1 LKNLNISRKD
11 ISDTTLDGDNQL
23 PVFVAIIDD
32 EVDLACLFKEA
43 LSQIDGVQ
51 VFAFTDPLLALEHF
65 QTNHRNYSV
74 VISDY
79 RMPTMT
85 GMELLSTVKDV
96 NPAVT
101 RIMMSA
107 FEIQDEL
114 FQEFKCVDKFLQ
126 KPVLMTDLINEV
138 RMLVSKMQIADTN
151 RIS

>member
-1 LKNLNISRKD
+1 
-11 ISDTTLDGDNQL
+11 LDRTNQS
-23 PVFVAIIDD
+23 PVFIAIIDD
-32 EVDLACLFKEA
+32 EPDLASLFKEA
-43 LSQIDGVQ
+43 LSQIDGAE

-65 QTNHRNYSV
+65 QTNHQNYMV
-74 VISDY
+74 IISDY
-79 RMPTMT
+79 RMPSMT
-85 GMELLSTVKDV
+85 GIELLSKIKDV

>member
-1 LKNLNISRKD
+1 M
-11 ISDTTLDGDNQL
+11 
-23 PVFVAIIDD
+23 FVAIIDD
-32 EVDLACLFKEA
+32 EADLAYLFKEA

-65 QTNHRNYSV
+65 QTNHHNYKV
-74 VISDY
+74 IISDY

-85 GMELLSTVKDV
+85 GMELLSKIKDV
-96 NPAVT
+96 NPSVT

-114 FQEFKCVDKFLQ
+114 FQEYKCVDKFLQ
-126 KPVLMTDLINEV
+126 KPILMTDLIDEV
-138 RMLVSKMQIADTN
+138 RMLVNKMQIPDTN

>member
-1 LKNLNISRKD
+1 MDR
-11 ISDTTLDGDNQL
+11 TNQSQ
-23 PVFVAIIDD
+23 VFIAIIDD
-32 EVDLACLFKEA
+32 EPDLACLFKEA
-43 LSQIDGVQ
+43 LSQIDGAE
-51 VFAFTDPLLALEHF
+51 VFAFTDPSLALEHF
-65 QTNHRNYSV
+65 KANHQNYRV

-85 GMELLSTVKDV
+85 GMKLLSKIKDV
-96 NPAVT
+96 SPAAT

-114 FQEFKCVDKFLQ
+114 FQEYKCVDKFLQ

-138 RMLVSKMQIADTN
+138 RMLVNNIEIPNTN

>member
-1 LKNLNISRKD
+1 
-11 ISDTTLDGDNQL
+11 LDRTNQS
-23 PVFVAIIDD
+23 PVFMAIIDD
-32 EVDLACLFKEA
+32 EPDLACLFKEA
-43 LSQIDGVQ
+43 LSQIDGAE

-65 QTNHRNYSV
+65 KANHPNYTV

-79 RMPTMT
+79 RMPSMT
-85 GMELLSTVKDV
+85 GIELLSKIKDI

-114 FQEFKCVDKFLQ
+114 FQECNCVDKFLQ

-138 RMLVSKMQIADTN
+138 RMLLNPMVIPDTN

>member
-1 LKNLNISRKD
+1 M
-11 ISDTTLDGDNQL
+11 
-23 PVFVAIIDD
+23 
-32 EVDLACLFKEA
+32 FKEA
-43 LSQIDGVQ
+43 LSQIDGAE
-51 VFAFTDPLLALEHF
+51 VFAFTNPALALEHF
-65 QTNHRNYSV
+65 QTDHQNFRV

-85 GMELLSTVKDV
+85 GMELLSKIKDI

-107 FEIQDEL
+107 FETQNER

-126 KPVLMTDLINEV
+126 KPVLTTDLIKEV
-138 RMLVSKMQIADTN
+138 RMLVNMIQVPNTN

>member
-1 LKNLNISRKD
+1 
-11 ISDTTLDGDNQL
+11 LDRTNQS
-23 PVFVAIIDD
+23 PVFIAIIDD
-32 EVDLACLFKEA
+32 EPDLACLFKEA
-43 LSQIDGVQ
+43 LSQIDGAE

-65 QTNHRNYSV
+65 QTNHQNYMV
-74 VISDY
+74 IISDY
-79 RMPTMT
+79 RMPSMT
-85 GMELLSTVKDV
+85 GIELLSKIKDV

-114 FQEFKCVDKFLQ
+114 FQEFRCVDKFLQ

-138 RMLVSKMQIADTN
+138 RMLVSKIQILGTN

>member
-1 LKNLNISRKD
+1 MFY
-11 ISDTTLDGDNQL
+11 TTLEHDKQS
-23 PVFVAIIDD
+23 PVFVAVIDD
-32 EVDLACLFKEA
+32 EADLAYLFKEA
-43 LSQIDGVQ
+43 LSQIDCVQ
-51 VFAFTDPLLALEHF
+51 VFAFTDPSLALEHF
-65 QTNHRNYSV
+65 KANHQSYRV

-85 GMELLSTVKDV
+85 GMELLSKIKDV

-114 FQEFKCVDKFLQ
+114 FQEYKCVDKFLQ
-126 KPVLMTDLINEV
+126 KPVLIMDMVNEV
-138 RMLVSKMQIADTN
+138 RMLLSTMQIPNTN

>member
-1 LKNLNISRKD
+1 MFI
-11 ISDTTLDGDNQL
+11 
-23 PVFVAIIDD
+23 AIIDD
-32 EVDLACLFKEA
+32 EPDLACLFKEA

-51 VFAFTDPLLALEHF
+51 VFAFTDPLIALEHF
-65 QTNHRNYSV
+65 KANSRNYMV

-79 RMPTMT
+79 RMPTIT
-85 GMELLSTVKDV
+85 GMELLSKIKDV

-114 FQEFKCVDKFLQ
+114 FQECKCVDKFLQ

-138 RMLVSKMQIADTN
+138 RMIVSKVQILDTN
-151 RIS
+151 RIP

>member
-1 LKNLNISRKD
+1 MERNIQS
-11 ISDTTLDGDNQL
+11 
-23 PVFVAIIDD
+23 PVFVAVIDD
-32 EVDLACLFKEA
+32 EADLAYLFREA
-43 LSQIDGVQ
+43 LSQIDGVE

-65 QTNHRNYSV
+65 KANHQNYRV

-85 GMELLSTVKDV
+85 GMKLLSKIKDV
-96 NPAVT
+96 SPAAT

-114 FQEFKCVDKFLQ
+114 FQEYKCVDKFLQ

-138 RMLVSKMQIADTN
+138 RMLLITMQIPNTN
-151 RIS
+151 RTS

>member
-1 LKNLNISRKD
+1 MD
-11 ISDTTLDGDNQL
+11 ISDTTLDGDIQL

-65 QTNHRNYSV
+65 QTNHQNYRV

-85 GMELLSTVKDV
+85 GMELLSTVKEV

-114 FQEFKCVDKFLQ
+114 FQEFKCEDKFLQ

-138 RMLVSKMQIADTN
+138 RMLITKMQIGDTN

>member
-1 LKNLNISRKD
+1 VGVL
-11 ISDTTLDGDNQL
+11 DTTLDSDNQQ
-23 PVFVAIIDD
+23 PVFVAVIDD
-32 EVDLACLFKEA
+32 ETDLAYLFKDA

-85 GMELLSTVKDV
+85 GMELLSRIKEV
-96 NPAVT
+96 NPAVIG
-101 RIMMSA
+101 IMMSA

-114 FQEFKCVDKFLQ
+114 FNECDCVDKFLQ
-126 KPVLMTDLINEV
+126 KPISIVKLIDEV
-138 RMLVSKMQIADTN
+138 EMLVN
-151 RIS
+151 RLRVPNKNCPT